1 MAGVHAPGGS
11 TMNAQR
17 TAHRQ
22 RALMATDS
30 EWERIGEAAAAA
42 GMEKSRY
49 VVHRTLAPESLP
61 PEVMRRFVRQ
71 GLVLAAIEEA
81 RLRAIGMGKELDAA
95 CAAVDDWLEHEGDLA
110 RLTDPG
116 AANRW
121 KAVVDSFLDDD
132 EPS

>member
-1 MAGVHAPGGS
+1 MSAA
-11 TMNAQR
+11 R
-17 TAHRQ
+17 TKPHQ

-30 EWERIGEAAAAA
+30 EWARIGEAAAAA

-49 VVHRTLAPESLP
+49 VIHRTLAPESLP
-61 PEVMRRFVRQ
+61 QEVIRRAIRQ
-71 GLVLAAIEEA
+71 SLVLAVVQERE
-81 RLRAIGMGKELDAA
+81 LRDAGMGGRWNAA
-95 CAAVDDWLEHEGDLA
+95 CAAVDAWLEREGEFA

-121 KAVVDSFLDDD
+121 KAVGRPDLGEN

>member
-1 MAGVHAPGGS
+1 MSAE
-11 TMNAQR
+11 R

-30 EWERIGEAAAAA
+30 EWERIGAAAA

-49 VVHRTLAPESLP
+49 VVHRALAPESLP

-81 RLRAIGMGKELDAA
+81 RVRGTGMGKKLDAA
-95 CAAVDDWLEHEGDLA
+95 CAAVDDRLEHEGDLA

-121 KAVVDSFLDDD
+121 KAVVDSILDDD
-132 EPS
+132 ES

>member
-1 MAGVHAPGGS
+1 MGAAMS
-11 TMNAQR
+11 AAR

-22 RALMATDS
+22 RAVMATDS

-49 VVHRTLAPESLP
+49 VIHRALAPESLS
-61 PEVMRRFVRQ
+61 PEVMRRAIRQ
-71 GLVLAAIEEA
+71 SLVLAVLEERA
-81 RLRAIGMGKELDAA
+81 LRDAGA
-95 CAAVDDWLEHEGDLA
+95 GEKWDAVCAAVDAWLEREETLS

-121 KAVVDSFLDDD
+121 KAVARPDMGED
-132 EPS
+132 EPL

>member
-1 MAGVHAPGGS
+1 MSAA
-11 TMNAQR
+11 R
-17 TAHRQ
+17 TKPHQ

-30 EWERIGEAAAAA
+30 EWARIGEAAAAA

-49 VVHRTLAPESLP
+49 VIHRTLAPESLA
-61 PEVMRRFVRQ
+61 PEVIRRAIRQ
-71 GLVLAAIEEA
+71 SLVLAVLEER
-81 RLRAIGMGKELDAA
+81 RLRATGAEGEWDGA
-95 CAAVDDWLEHEGDLA
+95 CAAVDAWLEREGELA

-121 KAVVDSFLDDD
+121 KALGRPEMGED

>member
-1 MAGVHAPGGS
+1 MGTAVSAP
-11 TMNAQR
+11 R

-22 RALMATDS
+22 RAVMASDS

-49 VVHRTLAPESLP
+49 VIHRALAPESLP
-61 PEVMRRFVRQ
+61 AEVVRRALRQ
-71 GLVLAAIEEA
+71 GLVLAVLEE
-81 RLRAIGMGKELDAA
+81 RELREAGAGERWGDA
-95 CAAVDDWLEHEGDLA
+95 CAVVDAWLEGEGAFA

-121 KAVVDSFLDDD
+121 KAVSRPDLGED

>member
-1 MAGVHAPGGS
+1 MSAA
-11 TMNAQR
+11 R
-17 TAHRQ
+17 TKPQQ

-30 EWERIGEAAAAA
+30 EWTRIGEAAAAA

-49 VVHRTLAPESLP
+49 VMHRTLALESLP
-61 PEVMRRFVRQ
+61 PEVIRRAIRQ
-71 GLVLAAIEEA
+71 SLVLAVLEER
-81 RLRAIGMGKELDAA
+81 RLRATGAGEEWDAA
-95 CAAVDDWLEHEGDLA
+95 CAAVDAWLEREGEFA

-121 KAVVDSFLDDD
+121 KALGRPDMGED

>member
-1 MAGVHAPGGS
+1 MSAA
-11 TMNAQR
+11 R
-17 TAHRQ
+17 TKPHQ

-30 EWERIGEAAAAA
+30 EWARIGEAAAAA

-49 VVHRTLAPESLP
+49 VIQRALAPESLP
-61 PEVMRRFVRQ
+61 PEVIRRAIRQ
-71 GLVLAAIEEA
+71 SLVLAVLEER
-81 RLRAIGMGKELDAA
+81 RLRATGAGDEWDSA
-95 CAAVDDWLEHEGDLA
+95 CAAVDAWLEREGELA

-121 KAVVDSFLDDD
+121 KALGRPDMGED

>member
-1 MAGVHAPGGS
+1 MGAAMS
-11 TMNAQR
+11 AAR
-17 TAHRQ
+17 TKPHQ

-30 EWERIGEAAAAA
+30 EWARIGEAAAAA

-49 VVHRTLAPESLP
+49 VIHRTLAPESLA
-61 PEVMRRFVRQ
+61 PEVMRRAIRQ
-71 GLVLAAIEEA
+71 SLVLAVLEEQ
-81 RLRAIGMGKELDAA
+81 RLRDAGLGDRWDAA
-95 CAAVDDWLEHEGDLA
+95 CAAVDAWLEREGELA

-121 KAVVDSFLDDD
+121 KAVGRPDMGGD

>member
-1 MAGVHAPGGS
+1 MS
-11 TMNAQR
+11 TER
-17 TAHRQ
+17 TGPRQ

-49 VVHRTLAPESLP
+49 LIHRALAPESLP
-61 PEVMRRFVRQ
+61 AEVMRRFVRQ
-71 GLVLAAIEEA
+71 GLVFALLEER
-81 RLRAIGMGKELDAA
+81 RLRDASAGETLDAA
-95 CAAVDDWLEHEGDLA
+95 CAAVDDWLEREGDLA

-121 KAVVDSFLDDD
+121 KTAVGSVVDD
-132 EPS
+132 ESS

>member
-1 MAGVHAPGGS
+1 MSAA
-11 TMNAQR
+11 R
-17 TAHRQ
+17 TKPQQ

-30 EWERIGEAAAAA
+30 EWTRIGEAAAAA

-49 VVHRTLAPESLP
+49 VIHRTVGDESLAPE
-61 PEVMRRFVRQ
+61 VIRRAIRQ
-71 GLVLAAIEEA
+71 SLVLAVLEER
-81 RLRAIGMGKELDAA
+81 RLRAAGAGEAWDSA
-95 CAAVDDWLEHEGDLA
+95 CAAVDAWLEREGELA

-121 KAVVDSFLDDD
+121 KAVERPDMGED

>member
-1 MAGVHAPGGS
+1 MSAA
-11 TMNAQR
+11 R
-17 TAHRQ
+17 TRPQQ

-30 EWERIGEAAAAA
+30 EWARIGEAAAAA

-49 VVHRTLAPESLP
+49 VIHRTLAPESLP
-61 PEVMRRFVRQ
+61 VEVMRRVIRQ
-71 GLVLAAIEEA
+71 SLVLAVVQERELRDAGLGDRWEA
-81 RLRAIGMGKELDAA
+81 V
-95 CAAVDDWLEHEGDLA
+95 CAAVDAWLEHEGALA

-121 KAVVDSFLDDD
+121 KALARPDMGED